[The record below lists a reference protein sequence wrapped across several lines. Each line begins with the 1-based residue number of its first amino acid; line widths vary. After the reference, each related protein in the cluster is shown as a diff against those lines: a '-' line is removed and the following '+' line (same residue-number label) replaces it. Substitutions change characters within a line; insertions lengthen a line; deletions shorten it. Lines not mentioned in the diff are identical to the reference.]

1 MDFKELRVLLCIKNN
16 WSMKQAQVGYKVQNL
31 LNDLVQ
37 NAKREDEVVSV
48 SASLAESQTEFV
60 MRRRRSLLGEDKV
73 TVYLLGMEGTVAP
86 LPLISQVLQW
96 QSDNVKPFVYSHFPG
111 DAALCKIMEK
121 AAEGL
126 PSLRRALNE
135 PRVDKDQV
143 CTLFTNHIGELDT
156 AKGSY
161 PSYYTE
167 FMGLMLEDG
176 FARELLH
183 SNLFQDA
190 AIEIREWGSPRQKKT
205 FVAIWS
211 LCPTAT
217 AKMLLRHCSYDDLL
231 PYVVECFDPR
241 SVGSMLEPSTY
252 LTIRRRL
259 EKMLL
264 YSTGDI
270 NIIFATDSSN
280 GAVAANASGA
290 VDATFLSVRPFN
302 NPLTLDTLSGI
313 DVATFSSFHQ
323 LRGGGVSYPLLCAEA
338 KESESRRMTPNKE
351 IETRFGKGIV

>member
-1 MDFKELRVLLCIKNN
+1 
-16 WSMKQAQVGYKVQNL
+16 MKQAQVGYKVQNL

-37 NAKREDEVVSV
+37 NPKREDEIASV
-48 SASLAESQTEFV
+48 STSLAESQTEFV

-96 QSDNVKPFVYSHFPG
+96 QSDNLRPFVYSHFPG
-111 DAALCKIMEK
+111 DAAVRKIIEK

-126 PSLRRALNE
+126 PALRKALDE
-135 PRVDKDQV
+135 PQVDKDQV
-143 CTLFTNHIGELDT
+143 CTLFTNHIIGELET
-156 AKGSY
+156 TKGSY

-167 FMGLMLEDG
+167 FMELMMEDG
-176 FARELLH
+176 FERELLH

-211 LCPTAT
+211 LCPTVT
-217 AKMLLRHCSYDDLL
+217 AKMLLYHCSYDDLL

-259 EKMLL
+259 EKMLS

-290 VDATFLSVRPFN
+290 VDATFISVRPFN

-338 KESESRRMTPNKE
+338 RESESRQMTPNKE
-351 IETRFGKGIV
+351 KATMFQRGIV